1 MTDAGRLVYQTLISE
16 HEGRTDHALQDL
28 SERFARISIELHNA
42 DLKRSY
48 AYSRELAPP
57 TFGVLDDVPAAVDD
71 TWITT
76 GREA

>member
-1 MTDAGRLVYQTLISE
+1 MTDAGRIVYQTLLSE
-16 HEGRTDHALQDL
+16 HGSNADHALQDL
-28 SERFARISIELHNA
+28 SERFARIAIDLDAA
-42 DLKRSY
+42 DRKRSY

-57 TFGVLDDVPAAVDD
+57 TTGVLDDVPAAVDD

>member
-1 MTDAGRLVYQTLISE
+1 MTDAGRIVYQTMLSE

-28 SERFARISIELHNA
+28 AERFARISIELHNA

-57 TFGVLDDVPAAVDD
+57 TTGTLDDVPNPISDEWVRTGVD
-71 TWITT
+71 
-76 GREA
+76 A

>member
-1 MTDAGRLVYQTLISE
+1 MTDAGRIVYQTMLSE

-28 SERFARISIELHNA
+28 AERFARIAMDLDAA
-42 DLKRSY
+42 DRKRSY

-57 TFGVLDDVPAAVDD
+57 TVGVLDDVPAAVDD